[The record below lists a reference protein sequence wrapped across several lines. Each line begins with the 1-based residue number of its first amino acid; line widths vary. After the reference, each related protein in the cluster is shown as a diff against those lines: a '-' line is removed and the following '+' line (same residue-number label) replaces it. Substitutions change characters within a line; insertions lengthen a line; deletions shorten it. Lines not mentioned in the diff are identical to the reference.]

1 MYLWFSLY
9 VSTHMLLIKGKKVFL
24 PHPECVVY
32 FLCIWVI
39 LSIILIIELFI
50 CHCNSFSA
58 YMYHWLILKLSSCY
72 LSVCILHIY
81 MIFLFYLYIYTYI
94 YKHRAQCAV
103 NAQLSFL
110 NKYYKKLN
118 GLTGEKIKNDSE
130 MDIFD
135 K

>member
-1 MYLWFSLY
+1 
-9 VSTHMLLIKGKKVFL
+9 
-24 PHPECVVY
+24 
-32 FLCIWVI
+32 
-39 LSIILIIELFI
+39 
-50 CHCNSFSA
+50 
-58 YMYHWLILKLSSCY
+58 
-72 LSVCILHIY
+72 
-81 MIFLFYLYIYTYI
+81 MIFLFYLYAAKSLQSCPTLCNPMDCSPPGYSIHGIFQARVLEWSAIAFSFYLCIYIYTHI

-110 NKYYKKLN
+110 NKYYKTLN

>member
-1 MYLWFSLY
+1 
-9 VSTHMLLIKGKKVFL
+9 
-24 PHPECVVY
+24 
-32 FLCIWVI
+32 
-39 LSIILIIELFI
+39 
-50 CHCNSFSA
+50 
-58 YMYHWLILKLSSCY
+58 
-72 LSVCILHIY
+72 
-81 MIFLFYLYIYTYI
+81 MIFLFYLYIYKYI